1 MERPLS
7 PDAVVG
13 SGRKELPAYL
23 SNGVMGLRVRE
34 VPLIAGMTLISGY
47 TGEHPDRGI
56 EAAAVAPYPCAGDL
70 QIDGVNLSDV
80 PQLIEAHDQ
89 AYDFSCAEL
98 TTRFMFRVGEVCAR
112 VEVLTFCDR
121 VEPALICQEIALA
134 VDADCDA
141 ALSAIVDANKIDGR
155 ALRHMRAT
163 PGENE
168 PACDGALLWESA
180 GGLSTCGVA
189 YVTEILGA
197 GVVEPTRPP
206 LAGFRLK
213 SSYSFRARKNRRY
226 VLRQMVCI
234 VPDQM
239 HCQPEFQASRL
250 VSLSRKRGFEAV
262 RAANR
267 EAWAELWK
275 GRILLVGAD
284 SRWQAMADAAVFY
297 LLTSTHSA
305 AAASTS
311 IFGLATWHD
320 YHYYYGHV
328 MWDIETFI
336 VPVLSL
342 LQPGA
347 AESILEF
354 RWRSIA
360 GAASNARLR
369 GRRGLQFPW
378 ECAPS
383 SGQECA
389 PLPGSASWH
398 EDHVSLDVAHAFALH
413 AHISGD
419 EEFLRNRAWPVLA
432 GVAKWIESRVT
443 ATERGYEIK
452 AAMGIAEREQ
462 PSDNSAFTNMSA
474 AVVLGDAVWAAERL
488 GYRPNPLWSEI
499 ANKIVLPR
507 QSTIVIS
514 HDGFKASEEKGHTPD
529 PLLGI
534 FPLGYPVAS
543 EVEQATLKFYLDLAD
558 GYIGSPMLSALYGV
572 WAAYA
577 GDRALS
583 AHLMEDGYGKFCVG
597 RFLQTLEYR
606 KDVFPEQPAAGPF
619 FANLGGF
626 LYGLLM
632 GFPGVRPGPEPLA
645 EWSRR
650 SVVLPEGWN
659 AIRVERLWIR
669 GEPTRLAAEHGAE
682 RANLQSQGSG

>member
-1 MERPLS
+1 
-7 PDAVVG
+7 
-13 SGRKELPAYL
+13 
-23 SNGVMGLRVRE
+23 
-34 VPLIAGMTLISGY
+34 MTLISGY

-56 EAAAVAPYPCAGDL
+56 EAAAIAPYPCAGDL
-70 QIDGVNLSDV
+70 KVNGVSLSDV
-80 PQLIEAHDQ
+80 PHLLEVMDQ

-98 TTRFMFRVGEVCAR
+98 TTRFRFQVGDICAS

-121 VEPALICQEIALA
+121 VEPALVCQEIGIVLDASCA
-134 VDADCDA
+134 VE
-141 ALSAIVDANKIDGR
+141 LSAIVDANKIDGR

-163 PGENE
+163 PGESK

-189 YVTEILGA
+189 YVTEMLGA
-197 GVVEPTRPP
+197 GDVEPARPP
-206 LAGFRLK
+206 LGGFRLN
-213 SSYSFRARKNRRY
+213 STYSFRARKNRRY
-226 VLRQMVCI
+226 RLRQMVCM
-234 VPDQM
+234 VPNQM
-239 HCQPEFQASRL
+239 HSQPDFQASRL
-250 VSLSRKRGFEAV
+250 VCLNRKRGFEAV
-262 RAANR
+262 RAGNR
-267 EAWAELWK
+267 EAWDELWK
-275 GRILLVGAD
+275 GRIHLIGAAP
-284 SRWQAMADAAVFY
+284 RWQAMADAAVFY
-297 LLTSTHSA
+297 LLTSTHTA

-328 MWDIETFI
+328 MWDIDTFI
-336 VPVLSL
+336 IPILNL

-347 AESILEF
+347 AESMLEF
-354 RWRSIA
+354 RWRSIE

-378 ECAPS
+378 ESSPS
-383 SGQECA
+383 RGEECA

-413 AHISGD
+413 AHMSGD
-419 EEFLRNRAWPVLA
+419 AEFLRSRAWPVLA

-462 PSDNSAFTNMSA
+462 ASDNSAFTNMSA
-474 AVVLGDAVWAAERL
+474 AVVLRDTVWAAERL
-488 GYRPNPLWSEI
+488 GHTPNPMWSEMADKI
-499 ANKIVLPR
+499 ALPCKGP
-507 QSTIVIS
+507 VVVS
-514 HDGFKASEEKGHTPD
+514 HDGFKPSEEKGHTPD

-534 FPLGYPVAS
+534 FPLGYPMAG
-543 EVEQATLKFYLDLAD
+543 EVQQATLKFYLDLAD

-577 GDRALS
+577 GDRELS
-583 AHLMEDGYGKFCVG
+583 AKLMEDGYGKFCVG

-606 KDVFPEQPAAGPF
+606 KDVFPEQPSAGPF
-619 FANLGGF
+619 FANLSGF

-632 GFPGVRPGPEPLA
+632 GFPGVRPGPESLP

-650 SVVLPEGWN
+650 SVVLPAGWK
-659 AIRVERLWIR
+659 AIEVERLWIR
-669 GEPTRLAAEHGAE
+669 GQPTRLEARHGAE
-682 RANLQSQGSG
+682 RAILQSEGSGRKPPSACLVELNPRRSRLRRRAVR